1 MSGGTFEITKAR
13 CKIESVTFAKAKP
26 KGPND
31 NGAGV
36 KKLKLWIDAAE
47 DGLMKRIVPLF
58 AGVVDEHTAHRVAS
72 EGGPGFEV
80 RSKRKLGL
88 SNVKVHDPQG
98 DVLFESP
105 TARVERPKLVIG
117 KEGKTAWL
125 VLDVE
130 MAIPKKALSI
140 VDDYFKADVLA
151 SVANAQMD
159 LEDQAAEKVTKAK
172 AKNGER
178 KGRKGGVQWAER
190 QSGA

>member
-1 MSGGTFEITKAR
+1 MSGGTFEIVKAR
-13 CKIESVTFAKAKP
+13 CRIESVTFAKAKP
-26 KGPND
+26 KGPSD

-36 KKLKLWIDAAE
+36 KRLKLWIDAADDE
-47 DGLMKRIVPLF
+47 LMTHIVPLF
-58 AGVVDEHTAHRVAS
+58 AGVVDQHTAHRVAS

-98 DVLFESP
+98 EVLFDSP
-105 TARVERPKLVIG
+105 TARIERPKLVIG

-159 LEDQAAEKVTKAK
+159 LEDQAAEKVSGSRARNS
-172 AKNGER
+172 ARR
-178 KGRKGGVQWAER
+178 KGPVEYVER
-190 QSGA
+190 EAT

>member
-1 MSGGTFEITKAR
+1 MSGGTFEIVKAR
-13 CKIESVTFAKAKP
+13 CRIESVTFAKAKP
-26 KGPND
+26 RGPND
-31 NGAGV
+31 KGAGV
-36 KKLKLWIDAAE
+36 KKLKLWIDAADDE
-47 DGLMKRIVPLF
+47 LMGHIVPLF
-58 AGVVDEHTAHRVAS
+58 AGVIDQHTTHRVAS

-98 DVLFESP
+98 EVLFDSP

-130 MAIPKKALSI
+130 MAIPKKALSV

-159 LEDQAAEKVTKAK
+159 LEDQANEKVAK
-172 AKNGER
+172 SARRNKER
-178 KGRKGGVQWAER
+178 EKPGVEYIGRDAT
-190 QSGA
+190 

>member
-1 MSGGTFEITKAR
+1 MSGSTFEIVKAS

-26 KGPND
+26 KGPSD
-31 NGAGV
+31 EGAGV
-36 KKLKLWIDAAE
+36 KKLKLWIDASQ

-80 RSKRKLGL
+80 RSKKKLGV

-98 DVLFESP
+98 EVLFESP
-105 TARVERPKLVIG
+105 IARVERPKLVIG
-117 KEGKTAWL
+117 KEAKTAWL

-130 MAIPKKALSI
+130 MAIPRKSLPI

-151 SVANAQMD
+151 SVANAQLD
-159 LEDQAAEKVTKAK
+159 LEDDARDKVQKAK
-172 AKNGER
+172 GKN
-178 KGRKGGVQWAER
+178 AER
-190 QSGA
+190 AAKGQVEWTGRASP

>member
-1 MSGGTFEITKAR
+1 MSGSTFEIVKAGCR
-13 CKIESVTFAKAKP
+13 IESVTFAKAKP

-31 NGAGV
+31 SGAGV
-36 KKLKLWIDAAE
+36 KKLKLWIDANA

-58 AGVVDEHTAHRVAS
+58 AGVIDEHTAHRVAS

-98 DVLFESP
+98 EVLFESP
-105 TARVERPKLVIG
+105 TARVERPKIVIG

-130 MAIPKKALSI
+130 MAIPKRALSI

-159 LEDQAAEKVTKAK
+159 IEDQAAEKVEGAAK
-172 AKNGER
+172 RNGER
-178 KGRKGGVQWAER
+178 RAKAIERAAAGGA
-190 QSGA
+190 